1 MWNLIFESYENK
13 PTKVKFFSVDV
24 RVKRGHAIVVDV
36 ITSFLQV
43 VISEVTKFV
52 VYRTYMKSGR
62 FLSRLGAA
70 NLPATQSVP
79 RFAHIFHF
87 EHETL
92 FATTMRRFSRAT
104 GSLSRQL
111 LRAPQVSRGARCNI
125 AQRFTPERSNPV
137 FAKNL
142 ETSQPRGFAAAA
154 ASAGNGRVTQVI
166 GAVVDVQFDGDLPA
180 IMSALEVEGHEIRL
194 VLEVAQHLGEN
205 TVRAIAMDTTE
216 GLVRGQGVFNTGSP
230 IQVRH
235 VAIAPPKFCLRLS
248 CATIGIALVLVDV
261 CGIFFQR

>member
-1 MWNLIFESYENK
+1 M
-13 PTKVKFFSVDV
+13 
-24 RVKRGHAIVVDV
+24 VDV

-43 VISEVTKFV
+43 VISEVTTV
-52 VYRTYMKSGR
+52 VVCEIRAIPVPTRRREPPRNAECACALRTFFISNTKR
-62 FLSRLGAA
+62 FLPPPCG
-70 NLPATQSVP
+70 V
-79 RFAHIFHF
+79 
-87 EHETL
+87 
-92 FATTMRRFSRAT
+92 FSRAT
-104 GSLSRQL
+104 GNLSRQL

-180 IMSALEVEGHEIRL
+180 IESALEVEGHEIRL

-261 CGIFFQR
+261 CGIFLPALNPTLRVHV

>member
-1 MWNLIFESYENK
+1 M
-13 PTKVKFFSVDV
+13 
-24 RVKRGHAIVVDV
+24 VDV

-52 VYRTYMKSGR
+52 VYRTYVKSGR